1 MRKLN
6 ETFIIRGPED
16 HNLLDTYWVMDFGWG
31 SMDTATR
38 FDKRILT
45 LPLPSQA
52 RGVLDLAT
60 MNFYAP
66 FPSGRGTIE
75 KRSF

>member
-1 MRKLN
+1 MLKPK

-31 SMDTATR
+31 SMETATR

-45 LPLPSQA
+45 VPLPIGA
-52 RGVLDLAT
+52 LGVFDTAT
-60 MNFYAP
+60 EQFYQSSP
-66 FPSGRGTIE
+66 VGGVNLCES
-75 KRSF
+75 